1 MEIAMGAHPH
11 VVSALATAMQARD
24 IAAVREAF
32 APDALFHSPLTE
44 ALAFKGREQIGLLTS
59 VLLEVLEDFRYTGE
73 VLNDAEGFLT
83 ARARVGGEEIE
94 IVDHFRLGPDQ
105 RIAEITI
112 FFRPLPAAAA
122 ALRAIGAGLGRR
134 KSRARGALISGL
146 TLPLAVMTR
155 VGDKVGVGLIR
166 ASL

>member
-1 MEIAMGAHPH
+1 MAEGTHPR
-11 VVSALATAMQARD
+11 VVSALAVAMQARD
-24 IAAVREAF
+24 IASVREAF
-32 APDALFHSPLTE
+32 APDAIFHSPLTE
-44 ALAFKGREQIGLLTS
+44 ALAFKGRAQIGLLTS
-59 VLLEVLEDFRYTGE
+59 VLLEVFEDFRYTGE
-73 VLNDAEGFLT
+73 VLSGDVGFLT
-83 ARARVGGEEIE
+83 ARARIGGEEIE
-94 IVDHFRLGPDQ
+94 IVDHFHLDPDR
-105 RIAEITI
+105 RISEITI

-155 VGDKVGVGLIR
+155 IGDKVGVGLIR